1 MTKSEQNKAIADTI
15 LQQLGGQKF
24 IVMTGANSFSY
35 GDNNLNFR
43 LSSRITKH
51 KAQCMRITLNGKD
64 LYDLELMKIKNFEL
78 KLVDKKTDV
87 DAEALQGVF
96 TEMTGLDTSI
106 GEVRMMRR
114 G

>member
-1 MTKSEQNKAIADTI
+1 
-15 LQQLGGQKF
+15 
-24 IVMTGANSFSY
+24 
-35 GDNNLNFR
+35 
-43 LSSRITKH
+43 
-51 KAQCMRITLNGKD
+51 
-64 LYDLELMKIKNFEL
+64 
-78 KLVDKKTDV
+78 VDKKTDV